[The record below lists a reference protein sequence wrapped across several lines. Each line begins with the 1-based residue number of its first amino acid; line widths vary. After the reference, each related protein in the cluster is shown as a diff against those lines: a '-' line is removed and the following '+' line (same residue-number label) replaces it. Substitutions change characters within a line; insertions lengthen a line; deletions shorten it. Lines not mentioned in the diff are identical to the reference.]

1 MPRASGGSCHLGP
14 LVNFLPSPRRGSI
27 ADHFVLLELP
37 AMLARFA
44 VIVAAVFAVASLSPA
59 FASDAKK
66 DEKSMEKKDSKKK
79 SSKKDEKKDEV
90 KK

>member
-1 MPRASGGSCHLGP
+1 M
-14 LVNFLPSPRRGSI
+14 I
-27 ADHFVLLELP
+27 KLLS
-37 AMLARFA
+37 AF
-44 VIVAAVFAVASLSPA
+44 VAAVFAVASVSPA

-66 DEKSMEKKDSKKK
+66 EEKSMEKKDSKKK